1 MRAAACARAARA
13 SETLTKSAPAVGGS
27 RSATITA
34 APFAAASCACARPSS
49 RAPASAKNTSPGC
62 TLRLSQAIPPTAR
75 EASASSFSRSRMSP
89 SRVIAR
95 RSLLAD
101 LVGVGSI
108 PQTGYD
114 GERLIWRIL
123 RRGHAFERLDAADQR
138 ACGAAGVPGGGMKAK
153 IPWRRHGIVVGREI
167 EIFRFVSRRDRHES
181 GEHPGVGIV
190 AVDDLV
196 GGAGLAA
203 DVVARNVGETR
214 GPVRRVGAHEVAH

>member
-13 SETLTKSAPAVGGS
+13 SETLTNSASAVGGS

-34 APFAAASCACARPSS
+34 APFAAASCAWPSS

-89 SRVIAR
+89 SRIIAR

-123 RRGHAFERLDAADQR
+123 RRGHAFERFDAADQR
-138 ACGAAGVPGGGMKAK
+138 ASGAAGVPGGGMKAK
-153 IPWRRHGIVVGREI
+153 IPRRRYRIVVGRKI
-167 EIFRFVSRRDRHES
+167 EIFRFVSGRDRHES

-203 DVVARNVGETR
+203 
-214 GPVRRVGAHEVAH
+214 